1 MTLRRASRATVLCTA
16 AVAALSL
23 TGGAALADGGKGRE
37 IDTRADYTP
46 FEEFK
51 PVPASSPC
59 IGEPSGKEAK
69 PFVLPAGYGQQVLA
83 EEGDGGSTDLWDM
96 NTQNESGK
104 DAGRYAY
111 RTHEVGA
118 GSAGGGGGSQVT
130 VTDLKTGVTKILA
143 QRNDWERFDGIVWS
157 PWGTLIAAEET
168 RTQVGKDPQVPQ
180 AVGGLV
186 YEYFVDPQ
194 HPDRLLPSREPIT
207 PGDGTTDTVQDGV
220 RARPAVG
227 AKSHEGMRFDGRG
240 FFYGISESTGSQ
252 PGLSGAIFRFTP
264 DSTQRNE
271 RTLAFG
277 QLQAYD
283 SPNGHDGQGSWITLD
298 PTLTQ
303 VDADKE
309 AENRGANEYE
319 RPEDVETG
327 VSTGKDANNGGHTLY
342 VAVTGTDEVLAV
354 DLSRRE
360 APFGYHYV
368 STGGHLGAL
377 TAPANAPAEEFDS
390 PDNLALDRKGNL
402 AITEDPGGNLPPVGT
417 KSQGDDIW
425 IAAPPAEEGEGAD
438 DDEGASEGR
447 HRPASSVARLASIKD
462 CIAEPTGIY
471 FAMRGTEEYVE
482 DTAWE
487 GLVTDES
494 LFVNRQHAGQT
505 SPVDQFIA
513 IDPVDDDDDDDED

>member
-1 MTLRRASRATVLCTA
+1 LCTA

-46 FEEFK
+46 GEEFQ
-51 PVPASSPC
+51 PLASSSPC
-59 IGEPSGKEAK
+59 NGEPSGKQAK

-83 EEGDGGSTDLWDM
+83 EEGEGGSTDLWDM

-104 DAGRYAY
+104 DAGRYVY

-118 GSAGGGGGSQVT
+118 GSAVGGGSQVT

-143 QRNDWERFDGIVWS
+143 QRSDWERFDGIVWS

-168 RTQVGKDPQVPQ
+168 RAQNGKDPQVPQ

-264 DSTQRNE
+264 DSTKRNE

-298 PTLTQ
+298 PTRTQ

-309 AENRGANEYE
+309 AEDVGANEYE

-342 VAVTGTDEVLAV
+342 VAMTGTDEVLAL
-354 DLSRRE
+354 DLSRSE

-368 STGGHLGAL
+368 STGAHLGAP
-377 TAPANAPAEEFDS
+377 TAPANAPALEFDS
-390 PDNLALDRKGNL
+390 PDNLALDGKGNL
-402 AITEDPGGNLPPVGT
+402 AITEDPGGVPPA
-417 KSQGDDIW
+417 KMKGDDIW
-425 IAAPPAEEGEGAD
+425 IAAPPASDDGDGE
-438 DDEGASEGR
+438 SEAR
-447 HRPASSVARLASIKD
+447 LPASAVERFASIKD

-471 FAMRGTEEYVE
+471 FAMAGTERFIKK
-482 DTAWE
+482 DLK
-487 GLVTDES
+487 GLVTDET

-505 SPVDQFIA
+505 SPIDQLIA
-513 IDPVDDDDDDDED
+513 INPHDDDDEGADDDGEEDEG